1 MTLQRLGPSD
11 AAVLETFV
19 VPRYLTL
26 FGEAALDMFLSS
38 GAAAVVHLGC
48 RTGYPDELIADR
60 LSSGSIVGLDP
71 SPPVQTTTVSLIG
84 EVRSVLR
91 YTLTDCL

>member
-1 MTLQRLGPSD
+1 MFALLAWIGLGAAPAPSPVAVQSVTLQRLGPSD

-38 GAAAVVHLGC
+38 GAAA
-48 RTGYPDELIADR
+48 I
-60 LSSGSIVGLDP
+60 S
-71 SPPVQTTTVSLIG
+71 
-84 EVRSVLR
+84 
-91 YTLTDCL
+91 